1 MKPVWGVVGLAAVL
15 TFSLGGLAM
24 AAEAQGTIQALNPAS
39 GQILLDDGSTLTV
52 DRNTKITIE
61 GKEGKLEDLQQGEQ
75 VQATY
80 QEENGQ
86 KVATSIDISEAGN
99 QGGQSSMGKTGPSG
113 MGGARNYGS
122 GGSAPMPNRTLPG
135 GQAK

>member
-1 MKPVWGVVGLAAVL
+1 MKQAGTVAGLAAVL
-15 TFSLGGLAM
+15 TFALGSLAF

-75 VQATY
+75 VQASY

-99 QGGQSSMGKTGPSG
+99 QSGQSSMGKTGPSG
-113 MGGARNYGS
+113 MRGTRNYGS
-122 GGSAPMPNRTLPG
+122 GSSAPMPNQTLPD

>member
-1 MKPVWGVVGLAAVL
+1 MKQAGTIAGLVAVL
-15 TFSLGGLAM
+15 TFSLGGLAL

-61 GKEGKLEDLQQGEQ
+61 GKEGKLENLQQGEQ
-75 VQATY
+75 VQASY

-99 QGGQSSMGKTGPSG
+99 QGGQSSMGKTGPTG
-113 MGGARNYGS
+113 MGGSRNYG
-122 GGSAPMPNRTLPG
+122 GGSSAPMPNQTLPG
-135 GQAK
+135 GQTK